1 MFEFS
6 LTIVWIM
13 FFFIHLMVN
22 TYLYFLNKKIT
33 LRRFVLVL
41 LVVISICAIIFG
53 WQYGLAC
60 FVAVISVLI
69 EKLFLKNILVIN
81 KLFATA
87 VMFWFV
93 FGNFE
98 LFKALAMLFMV
109 DYSLEFATVFI
120 HKRVFPRRLD
130 RDNDQKG

>member
-6 LTIVWIM
+6 LTIVWIV
-13 FFFIHLMVN
+13 FFFIHLMMN
-22 TYLYFLNKKIT
+22 AYLYFLNKKIVI
-33 LRRFVLVL
+33 RFFILAL
-41 LVVISICAIIFG
+41 LVVISSCTIIFG

-60 FVAVISVLI
+60 CVAIISVLI
-69 EKLFLKNILVIN
+69 EKLIFKNIIVIN

-93 FGNFE
+93 FGSFE

-109 DYSLEFATVFI
+109 DYSIEFATVFI

-130 RDNDQKG
+130 RDNDKKS